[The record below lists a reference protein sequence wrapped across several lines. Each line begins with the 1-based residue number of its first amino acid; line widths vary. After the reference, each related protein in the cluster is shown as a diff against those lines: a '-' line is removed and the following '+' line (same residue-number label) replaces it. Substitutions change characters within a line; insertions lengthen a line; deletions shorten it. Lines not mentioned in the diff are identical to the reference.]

1 MSLINDWRNRMTF
14 FFLFFGST
22 QHQEVQEFIK
32 HATQP
37 TVKLIFMGKD
47 VLFLQNV
54 ENLRCFSKFLLV

>member
-1 MSLINDWRNRMTF
+1 MTF

-32 HATQP
+32 HAAQP
-37 TVKLIFMGKD
+37 TAKHIFMGKD
-47 VLFLQNV
+47 VLLGEKTIFTFLQNV